1 AGVILGRKYGTLSVI
16 VFLLLVVAGLPL
28 LSGGRGGIGVFAG
41 PSAGFL
47 LLYPVVAFMIGAI
60 RDRFIN
66 EINFWILFVGI
77 LVFGVI
83 ALDVI

>member
-1 AGVILGRKYGTLSVI
+1 

-47 LLYPVVAFMIGAI
+47 LLYPVVAFMIGT
-60 RDRFIN
+60 
-66 EINFWILFVGI
+66 
-77 LVFGVI
+77 
-83 ALDVI
+83 ALLNHSQFRQIMGLK

>member
-1 AGVILGRKYGTLSVI
+1 MGILLAGVILGRKYGTLSVI

-47 LLYPVVAFMIGAI
+47 LLYPVVALDDWCDSSIYSSMKLISGFYS
-60 RDRFIN
+60 
-66 EINFWILFVGI
+66 
-77 LVFGVI
+77 LVF
-83 ALDVI
+83 